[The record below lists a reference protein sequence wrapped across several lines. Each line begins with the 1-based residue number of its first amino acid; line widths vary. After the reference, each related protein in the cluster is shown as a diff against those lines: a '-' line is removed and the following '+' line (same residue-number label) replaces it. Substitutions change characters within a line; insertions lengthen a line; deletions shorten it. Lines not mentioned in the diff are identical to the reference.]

1 MYTVVFKRLLDIVVA
16 FTLLLILSPL
26 MIVIYLLLLVTEWE
40 NPIFSQERIGL
51 NEKPFTLIKFKSM
64 RTVTDERGNLL
75 PSNLRITFVGG
86 ILRKTS
92 LDELPQLLNVLK
104 GDMSFIG
111 PRPLFEMYLPYYTA
125 QEQKRHTVRPGIT
138 GLAQVKGRNLIS
150 WDTKLAYDVEY
161 VNNLSFKLDCE
172 IFFKTIVNTL
182 LTRGVLI
189 NDPANYLNEERKH
202 VMAENNPSSI

>member
-1 MYTVVFKRLLDIVVA
+1 MYTVVFKRLLDVVVA
-16 FTLLLILSPL
+16 FTLLVILSPL

-51 NEKPFTLIKFKSM
+51 NKKRFTLIKFKSM
-64 RTVTDERGNLL
+64 RTVADEHGNLL
-75 PSNLRITFVGG
+75 PTHLRITFVGG

-92 LDELPQLLNVLK
+92 LDELPQLINVLK

-111 PRPLFEMYLPYYTA
+111 PRPLFEMYLPYYTE

-138 GLAQVKGRNLIS
+138 GLAQVRGRNLIN

-161 VNNLSFKLDCE
+161 VDNLSFKLDCD

-182 LTRGVLI
+182 LSRGVLI
-189 NDPANYLNEERKH
+189 NDPAKYLNEERKH
-202 VMAENNPSSI
+202 MMVEKNAS